1 MVRASRAIT
10 SPAGI
15 KSGVE
20 MLFRKA
26 KSEASLEEVIL
37 EQLAVPIAG
46 RVGALQCSGISCS
59 NKKVLGC
66 SYVDR
71 RGRNCKTMWCATHRH
86 VYAGKV
92 YCALHAST
100 IAGID
105 SEYGESIHPDLENRL
120 PAIVNWVS
128 RNAEDDIVATMASIA
143 RGRGEMLVSD
153 PVRMVLHTVGRIKTW
168 ERAWKSCSTSGVSCR
183 VSISIEEKDPDEL
196 EVRVNS
202 RVVARIPTP
211 WELAA
216 GTGQPDLDTK
226 VFRQIVMPVSFAL
239 DQWQQGF
246 LPDEHD
252 PERPATPEAALDLVA
267 QIMADQL
274 GMDAFEDD
282 EEDEGEQEEISAST
296 DESVEPLT
304 FVGALSSL
312 AKIDDDPDREGMA
325 GSVPAAQPRSRTRKR
340 SLVARRAVAPYHPR
354 RR

>member
-1 MVRASRAIT
+1 
-10 SPAGI
+10 
-15 KSGVE
+15 

-26 KSEASLEEVIL
+26 KSEALLEEVVL

-46 RVGALQCSGISCS
+46 RVGALKCSGIGCA
-59 NKKVLGC
+59 NKNVLGC

-71 RGRNCKTMWCATHRH
+71 RGRNCKTMWCAAHRH
-86 VYAGKV
+86 VYGGKV
-92 YCALHAST
+92 YCALHGST
-100 IAGID
+100 MAGID
-105 SEYGESIHPDLENRL
+105 SEYGEAVHPDLENRL

-143 RGRGEMLVSD
+143 RGRGELLVSD

-168 ERAWKSCSTSGVSCR
+168 ERAWKSCSTLGVSCR

-202 RVVARIPTP
+202 RVVARVPTP

-252 PERPATPEAALDLVA
+252 AEHPATPEAALDLVA

-274 GMDAFEDD
+274 GMDAFED
-282 EEDEGEQEEISAST
+282 EEEEGEGEQEEISASS
-296 DESVEPLT
+296 DDSAEPLT
-304 FVGALSSL
+304 FVGALANL
-312 AKIDDDPDREGMA
+312 AAMDETPDPEDMA
-325 GSVPAAQPRSRTRKR
+325 ASVPAAQPNPRNRARN
-340 SLVARRAVAPYHPR
+340 LVARRAVAPYHPR